1 MNTSLFSVLVIL
13 FIGITGYLGFLGFKH
28 TRNAKDYLVGGRE
41 IHPLLM
47 ALAYGS
53 TFISTSA
60 IVGFGGA
67 AATFGMGLLW
77 LTFFNIFCGIF
88 LAFVV
93 FGKRTRELGESLNAH
108 TFPELMAKRF
118 GSKLIQTFAGGLIF
132 VTMPIYAAAVM
143 IGGARFLEVN
153 LSGTGIN
160 YEIAILIFG
169 LITAAY
175 VFSGGL
181 KGIVYTDAFQG
192 GLMFVGMVI
201 LIFATY
207 SSLGGISLAHSKLAA
222 LAHLVPSSLAEAG
235 HQGWTAMP
243 KWGTPV
249 WNNLVTTIVL
259 GVGIGVLAQP
269 QLIVRYMTV
278 KSNKELNRA
287 VIAGGIFILFMTG
300 VTFVVGA
307 LSNVWFYE
315 KFGKIAL
322 AMVVD
327 PNSGKSV
334 VEQIIPLFVNKALPQ
349 WFGYLFMLSLLSAAM
364 STLSGQFH
372 TTGTSISYDLYEQSA
387 LRQKLTHRQPLLVAR
402 LGIIIALAVTLILS
416 IILKN
421 YPLIV
426 ASATALFFG
435 LCASTFLPMV
445 IAGLFWPKAT
455 KKGALA
461 GMFTGFG
468 ASLLWLGFFQVKI
481 SGALG
486 LCETLFGTPSL
497 IINSPWAGV
506 DSIIIAFPLA
516 MIITVIVSLFTPG
529 FSDDTIQKCF
539 PKRVIGNTAKTL

>member
-1 MNTSLFSVLVIL
+1 MNTTLFSVLIIL

-67 AATFGMGLLW
+67 AATFGLGLLW

-118 GSKLIQTFAGGLIF
+118 DSKLIQTFAGGLIF
-132 VTMPIYAAAVM
+132 VSMPIYAAAVM

-181 KGIVYTDAFQG
+181 KGVVYTDAFQG
-192 GLMFVGMVI
+192 GLMFLGMVV
-201 LIFATY
+201 LIIFSY
-207 SSLGGISLAHSKLAA
+207 SSLGGLTLAHSKLSA
-222 LAHLVPSSLAEAG
+222 LSHLVPESLAKAG
-235 HQGWTAMP
+235 HLGWTAMP
-243 KWGTPV
+243 KWGSPV
-249 WNNLVTTIVL
+249 WNNLITTIVL

-300 VTFVVGA
+300 VAFVVGA
-307 LSNVWFYE
+307 LTNVWFYE
-315 KFGKIAL
+315 SFGKTAL

-327 PNSGKSV
+327 PNSGQPV
-334 VEQIIPLFVNKALPQ
+334 VEQVIPLYVNKALPH

-372 TTGTSISYDLYEQSA
+372 TTGTSISYDIYEQSM
-387 LRQKLTHRQPLLVAR
+387 LRQKHSHRQPLLVAR
-402 LGIIIALAVTLILS
+402 LGIVIALAVTLVLS
-416 IILKN
+416 LVLKS

-445 IAGLFWPKAT
+445 ITGLFWRKAT

-468 ASLLWLGFFQVKI
+468 LSLLWLGFFQVKI

-486 LCETLFGTPSL
+486 ICKALFGTPSL

-516 MIITVIVSLFTPG
+516 IIVTIVVSLFTTNL
-529 FSDDTIQKCF
+529 SEDLIHKCF
-539 PKRVIGNTAKTL
+539 PKRVMGSPIKTL